1 MRNVYSRLVTLT
13 LTIAAAFL
21 VASCGNRIG
30 EKESMEFLY
39 RYMDIADQGDYSE
52 EFFRENVKMS
62 LQARREMPWGKDVP
76 DQLFRHFVLPVRV
89 NNERLDDFR
98 KVYYD
103 TLKIRVAGL
112 SMHDAA
118 LEINHWCHEKATYT
132 PSDGRT
138 SSPMATILNGEGR
151 CGEESTFT
159 VAAMRT
165 MGIPARQVYTPRW
178 AHTDDNHAW
187 VEVWTDGKWSFLG
200 ACEPE
205 PELNMA
211 WFNEPASRAMLM
223 HTRVFGDYNGQEDV
237 IRRTPNF
244 TEINVIGNYVKTRDN
259 VVTVKDIDGNVV
271 SGAKVDFCIY
281 NYGEVFPAVTL
292 AADNE
297 GKASLHTGL
306 GDMMVW
312 AYSDGNFG
320 YAKLEGDG
328 PECRKDIVLS
338 HKVGDPLEIV
348 CDINPPAPGN
358 IPAHATAEAVEA
370 NKVRLA
376 AEDSIRHA
384 YTSTFTT
391 SDNAEERLGL
401 PELSK
406 ENADKAC
413 RQLIDAKGNWREVQK
428 FIAEAYEDGK
438 VETALPMLATLTRKD
453 LRDTKSD
460 VLKDALESVDFSAE
474 DYPDA
479 ELFYKYVL
487 CPRVAGEF
495 IQPYRRQIR
504 EVLTQ
509 IAPDMTDAEKTASVI
524 NWAKENLEIA
534 DSLNSKRLQA
544 TPAGVLSLRKSD
556 RRSRDIFTVAALRT
570 FGIPARIDQMTG
582 KAQYF
587 TGGEWNDIVMGAGNQ
602 VGTVSEKGWMTM
614 RYKPETGMPEN
625 PEYYRHFTLAK
636 ILKNGRRVLLDFEG
650 GDATELG
657 ADASAKSF
665 SKPFQ
670 LDEGN
675 YVLTSGTRMASG
687 KVLARMV
694 TFNVLKDQTTDVQLV
709 MRHSAEEISVLGAMN
724 PEAFYIPVSEGK
736 AADKVSLLSTT
747 GRGYFLLAVL
757 GAGDEPSNHAIRE
770 MQAVAG
776 KLKEWGRPVVVLG
789 QNEAAVAKLN
799 VNKDWHYGIDP
810 EWEIREMLCEGCH
823 TASRTL
829 PVIAMCDSFG
839 RVVYISTGYNTSLA
853 SQLTAVIDGI

>member
-1 MRNVYSRLVTLT
+1 MKIIRFVRRKNAIFAGTTNTDSIMRNVYSRLVTLT

-21 VASCGNRIG
+21 VASCGNRIS

-103 TLKIRVAGL
+103 TLKTRVAGL

-138 SSPMATILNGEGR
+138 SSPMATILSGEGR

-259 VVTVKDIDGNVV
+259 VVAVKDIDGNAV

-292 AADNE
+292 AADKE

-338 HKVGDPLEIV
+338 HKVGDALEIV

-391 SDNAEERLGL
+391 SDNAGERLGL
-401 PELSK
+401 PELSQ
-406 ENADKAC
+406 EMRTRPAGSSLTPRATGARFGNSLPRPMKAARWRLLC
-413 RQLIDAKGNWREVQK
+413 RCWLH
-428 FIAEAYEDGK
+428 
-438 VETALPMLATLTRKD
+438 LP
-453 LRDTKSD
+453 
-460 VLKDALESVDFSAE
+460 
-474 DYPDA
+474 
-479 ELFYKYVL
+479 
-487 CPRVAGEF
+487 
-495 IQPYRRQIR
+495 
-504 EVLTQ
+504 
-509 IAPDMTDAEKTASVI
+509 EKTCVI
-524 NWAKENLEIA
+524 RN
-534 DSLNSKRLQA
+534 RL
-544 TPAGVLSLRKSD
+544 
-556 RRSRDIFTVAALRT
+556 F
-570 FGIPARIDQMTG
+570 
-582 KAQYF
+582 
-587 TGGEWNDIVMGAGNQ
+587 
-602 VGTVSEKGWMTM
+602 
-614 RYKPETGMPEN
+614 
-625 PEYYRHFTLAK
+625 
-636 ILKNGRRVLLDFEG
+636 
-650 GDATELG
+650 
-657 ADASAKSF
+657 
-665 SKPFQ
+665 
-670 LDEGN
+670 
-675 YVLTSGTRMASG
+675 
-687 KVLARMV
+687 
-694 TFNVLKDQTTDVQLV
+694 
-709 MRHSAEEISVLGAMN
+709 
-724 PEAFYIPVSEGK
+724 
-736 AADKVSLLSTT
+736 
-747 GRGYFLLAVL
+747 
-757 GAGDEPSNHAIRE
+757 
-770 MQAVAG
+770 
-776 KLKEWGRPVVVLG
+776 
-789 QNEAAVAKLN
+789 
-799 VNKDWHYGIDP
+799 
-810 EWEIREMLCEGCH
+810 
-823 TASRTL
+823 
-829 PVIAMCDSFG
+829 
-839 RVVYISTGYNTSLA
+839 
-853 SQLTAVIDGI
+853 